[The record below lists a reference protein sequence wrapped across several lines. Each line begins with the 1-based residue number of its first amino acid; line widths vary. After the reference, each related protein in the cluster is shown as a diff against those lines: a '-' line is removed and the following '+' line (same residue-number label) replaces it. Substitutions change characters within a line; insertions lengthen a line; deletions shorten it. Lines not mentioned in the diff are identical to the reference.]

1 MLVCL
6 FKVDVAR
13 AFRNVRIDPGDAIH
27 LSIRWRDQYFL
38 DKNLAFA
45 AVHGTAIFQRIT
57 DLVRYL
63 MAKQGFAVHNY
74 IDNIYA
80 VCHRDHVNEAYETLK
95 KILTSMGLP
104 LNLKKVFSPCTKLNI
119 MGITVDINTRTFS
132 IAPEK
137 IADIMRECVLMFL
150 RDRFTK
156 RELQSLLGKLLYIS
170 HCVTGSRR
178 FLNHILATLCENHS
192 SNGILSNDNF
202 QCDLLW
208 FIQFLIPFNG
218 VVTFR

>member
-1 MLVCL
+1 M

-27 LSIRWRDQYFL
+27 LGIRWRDQYFL
-38 DKNLAFA
+38 DKNLAFGA
-45 AVHGTAIFQRIT
+45 IHGTAIFQRIT

-63 MAKQGFAVHNY
+63 MAKQGFVVHNY
-74 IDNIYA
+74 IDDIYA
-80 VCHRDHVNEAYETLK
+80 VCHRHHVNKAYETLK

-104 LNLKKVFSPCTKLNI
+104 LNLKKVFSLCTKLNI
-119 MGITVDINTRTFS
+119 IGITVDINTRTFS

-156 RELQSLLGKLLYIS
+156 RELQSLLGKLLYI
-170 HCVTGSRR
+170 
-178 FLNHILATLCENHS
+178 
-192 SNGILSNDNF
+192 
-202 QCDLLW
+202 LL
-208 FIQFLIPFNG
+208 P
-218 VVTFR
+218 